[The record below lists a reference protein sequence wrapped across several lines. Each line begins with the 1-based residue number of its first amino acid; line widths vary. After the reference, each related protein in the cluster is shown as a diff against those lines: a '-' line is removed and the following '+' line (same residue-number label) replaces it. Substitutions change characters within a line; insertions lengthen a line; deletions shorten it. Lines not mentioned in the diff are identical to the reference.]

1 MGKSKLK
8 NIPTDRPNRVSP
20 GPSPQFS
27 DRAQDAAPKIASGP
41 GNRPH
46 PLPVRP
52 TLIPLLAELISRG
65 DGTFVLKPKVP
76 EQDLDTWVTIQ
87 QAGEV
92 IGCVN
97 AKTVYGLLG
106 EYLVYRKPLRRK
118 ILVSLKSAM
127 ALKQA
132 TQDAE
137 FWDNPLL
144 RRRLKDQVRK
154 AMQQLTDGAMRG
166 FGEGYKSECRSPK
179 PE

>member
-1 MGKSKLK
+1 LLVGKSKLK
-8 NIPTDRPNRVSP
+8 YIRAARPDCVSP
-20 GPSPQFS
+20 GPSPRLS
-27 DRAQDAAPKIASGP
+27 DQAEKAGKPANGL
-41 GNRPH
+41 GNLPR
-46 PLPVRP
+46 PLPLRP
-52 TLIPLLAELISRG
+52 AIIPLLAELISRG

-76 EQDLDTWVTIQ
+76 AQDLDTWVTIP

-144 RRRLKDQVRK
+144 RQRFKDQVRR
-154 AMQQLTDGAMRG
+154 AMQQLADSAMRG
-166 FGEGYKSECRSPK
+166 FGE
-179 PE
+179 